1 MSKPKGECASEL
13 KNQDLETYMRE
24 VDHVTADM
32 RRFVHKMKKIKS
44 SLLGHQPKPN
54 LGRS

>member
-1 MSKPKGECASEL
+1 MDKPKANCSSEL
-13 KNQDLETYMRE
+13 KNHDLETYMRE

-32 RRFVHKMKKIKS
+32 KRFVYKMRKIKS
-44 SLLGHQPKPN
+44 SLLGPVHKPN